1 MPANA
6 GRRPYRKAE
15 KDRFPAFLLLL
26 VISTLTPFDWHSL
39 STVVRKRL
47 CASNTHWQTSAG
59 AVFTAPV
66 KMTVNFTA
74 QCYVLRWESACARS
88 KRWQGYNEDNM
99 KQLLWLSAF
108 VLLLA
113 SMGGAQRLPQVATP
127 ENYKLTLAP
136 DLGKG
141 NFAGE
146 ETIRVKLLEP
156 ASQIV
161 LNSADIDIHEASI
174 ASAGAAQKATVTF
187 DKEKEMVTLAV
198 EKPLA
203 AGLATV
209 HIRYTGILNSEM
221 RGFYM
226 GKDDQG
232 RKYAATQFESTDARR
247 AFPSFDEPAY
257 KATFDIT
264 VIADKAHTV
273 ISNTKAISDTPG
285 PGDNKHTVRFATSSK
300 MSSYLAAVAVGEF
313 EYIEGSADGIP
324 IRIYSTPGKKQL
336 NTFALEATESFL
348 RYFDNYFGIK
358 YPYEKLDLIGLP
370 DFSAGAMENVALIT
384 SREVLLQLDDQN
396 ASLAQRKAVA
406 ITISH
411 EMAHQW
417 FGDLV
422 TMQWWDD
429 VWLNEGFATWMES
442 KPVDAWKPDWNTL
455 LDEVSRGDILSTLGA
470 LNVDSLASTRAIH
483 QPADTP
489 EQILELFDGIA
500 YGKTAAVLRML
511 EGYLGPESFR
521 AGVNEYLKQHA
532 YGNSTADDFWSTLAV
547 VSKKPVDKIM
557 PTFVKQPGVPTISVN
572 AQCSGNSTTVSLAQQ
587 RYFFDRGAFNA
598 GSGQLWQ
605 VPVCMKTAGGG
616 NAGKC
621 ELLTKKEDSFTVAGC
636 PPWVLANAG
645 GNGYYRSGYRPEA
658 VHALAQDAEPA
669 LTPLERLILLTDTWA
684 AVRVGQQP
692 VGDYLTLAEGLQ
704 SDHTDAVMALLF
716 QQLTFIGR
724 YLVTDNDR
732 ESYQAWVRSLLTPV
746 AKELGWEAKPGESDS
761 QKNLRANLLQVL
773 GDVAR
778 EPEALTEARKLTEQS
793 LRHPASVE
801 SGLATTA
808 FGLAARD
815 GDSALYDKLVAEMK
829 NAKTPEQYYLYFFT
843 LGSFSNPQ
851 LLQRTLDYAISPE
864 VRSQDAL
871 SLLGSVMTNPA
882 GEKLGWD
889 FVRSHWTEVEKAG
902 GPFASAQVVI
912 TAGRF
917 CDAGLR
923 DQVNDF
929 FSAHKVAAA
938 ERSFRQSMERIN
950 NCVDLKSQQ
959 SNQLASWLESH
970 GGGAA
975 AGSDVR

>member
-1 MPANA
+1 M
-6 GRRPYRKAE
+6 
-15 KDRFPAFLLLL
+15 DF
-26 VISTLTPFDWHSL
+26 TPCVL
-39 STVVRKRL
+39 KR
-47 CASNTHWQTSAG
+47 
-59 AVFTAPV
+59 
-66 KMTVNFTA
+66 
-74 QCYVLRWESACARS
+74 YD
-88 KRWQGYNEDNM
+88 EDNM
-99 KQLLWLSAF
+99 KQFLRLSTF
-108 VLLLA
+108 VLLVTSWA
-113 SMGGAQRLPQVATP
+113 GAQRLPQVAVP
-127 ENYKLTLAP
+127 ENYRLTFAP
-136 DLGKG
+136 DLGEG

-146 ETIRVKLLEP
+146 ETISVRLLKP
-156 ASQIV
+156 TSQIV
-161 LNSADIDIHEASI
+161 LNSADIAFHEASI
-174 ASAGAAQKATVTF
+174 TSAGATQKAAITF

-209 HIRYTGILNSEM
+209 HINYTGILNSEM

-264 VIADKAHTV
+264 VIADQRHTV
-273 ISNTKAISDTPG
+273 ISNTKAVSDTPG
-285 PGDNKHTVRFATSSK
+285 PGSNKHTVRFATSSK
-300 MSSYLAAVAVGEF
+300 MSSYLAAIAVGEF

-336 NTFALEATESFL
+336 GTFALEATENFL

-384 SREVLLQLDDQN
+384 SREALLQLDDWN
-396 ASLAQRKAVA
+396 ASLGLRKAVA

-411 EMAHQW
+411 EIAHQW

-442 KPVDAWKPDWNTL
+442 KPVDAWKPGWNTL

-470 LNVDSLASTRAIH
+470 LNVDSLASTRAIQ
-483 QPADTP
+483 QPAETP
-489 EQILELFDGIA
+489 EQIQELFDGIA

-511 EGYLGPESFR
+511 EAYLGPETFR

-532 YGNSTADDFWSTLAV
+532 YSNSTADDFWSTLAR

-557 PTFVKQPGVPTISVN
+557 PTFVKQPGVPTIRIG
-572 AQCSGNSTTVSLAQQ
+572 AQCAGNSTTVSLAQQ
-587 RYFFDRGAFNA
+587 RYFFDRTAFNT
-598 GSGQLWQ
+598 GSDQLWQ
-605 VPVCMKTAGGG
+605 VPVCMKTASAGGPSPE
-616 NAGKC
+616 KC
-621 ELLTKKEDSFTVAGC
+621 ELLTKKEDSFTVPGC

-645 GNGYYRSGYRPEA
+645 GNGYYRSGYRPGA
-658 VHALAQDAEPA
+658 VHALAQDTETA

-692 VGDYLTLAEGLQ
+692 VGDYLTLGEGLQ
-704 SDHTDAVMALLF
+704 SDRTDAVLGLLF
-716 QQLTFIGR
+716 RQLAFIGR
-724 YLVTDNDR
+724 YLVNDSDR
-732 ESYQAWVRSLLTPV
+732 ESYQAWVRNLLTPIAREV
-746 AKELGWEAKPGESDS
+746 GWEPKPGESDS

-773 GDVAR
+773 GNTGRD
-778 EPEALTEARKLTEQS
+778 PETLAEARKLTERGLQNPT
-793 LRHPASVE
+793 LVE
-801 SGLATTA
+801 SGLASTA

-815 GDSALYDKLVAEMK
+815 GDSAFYDKLIAGMK
-829 NAKTPEQYYLYFFT
+829 SSKTPEQYYLYFYT
-843 LGSFSNPQ
+843 LSSFSDPH
-851 LLQRTLDYAISPE
+851 LLQHALEFAISPE
-864 VRSQDAL
+864 VRSQDTL
-871 SLLGSVMTNPA
+871 GLLGAVMANPS
-882 GEKLGWD
+882 GEKLAWD
-889 FVRSHWTEVEKAG
+889 FVRSHWADVEKAG
-902 GPFASAQVVI
+902 GPFASANIV
-912 TAGRF
+912 TSAGFF

-938 ERSFRQSMERIN
+938 ERSFRQSMERID

-970 GGGAA
+970 DGGAA
-975 AGSDVR
+975 AGSSIR